1 MSAEDKNKTLT
12 TAGNG
17 LLSQLPPPPEGKN
30 GWPWNEETD
39 PSVYSGLKSLPKISI
54 VTPSLNQGRFIE
66 KTIRSVLLQNYPNL
80 EFIVIDGGST
90 DETIEVLAKYSK
102 WIDHFVSEKDSG
114 QSDAINKGLKECTGD
129 IFNWLN
135 SDDYYHENCFCV
147 LASNYVPGKTKLIA
161 GDYRIFHDDGTED
174 DKLID
179 FKLQPTLEQT
189 LAIVLLNQPSC
200 FFDLESLK
208 KLGELNVS
216 LQYVMDQDI
225 FKRFLFTYGQ
235 EDILYVSK
243 LLTHFRI
250 HSESKTYQFRFQNE
264 YNRIFAS
271 IAKKC
276 GLVKEAKLLEEIH
289 GIKDYKGYEFEFEF
303 DARTASIAIG
313 AIQNVLYQ
321 AARKASTTENFK
333 LLGKCLSLIDVKYL
347 NKYQKSYANRLKLK
361 RTLRKFNILPALK
374 FILKSIG

>member
-1 MSAEDKNKTLT
+1 MSAEKKSEILT

-17 LLSQLPPPPEGKN
+17 LLSQLPPPPIGKS

-39 PSVYSGLKSLPKISI
+39 PSVYSGLKSLPRITI
-54 VTPSLNQGRFIE
+54 VTPSFNQGRFIE

-102 WIDHFVSEKDSG
+102 WIDHFVSEKDNG
-114 QSDAINKGLKECTGD
+114 QSDAINKGLIECTGD
-129 IFNWLN
+129 IFNWLI
-135 SDDYYHENCFCV
+135 SVDYYHDDCFCV
-147 LASNYVPGKTKLIA
+147 LASIFVPGQSKLIA

-200 FFDLESLK
+200 FFDLESLR

-225 FKRFLFTYGQ
+225 FKRFLFAFGQ
-235 EDILYVSK
+235 DDIVYVSK

-303 DARTASIAIG
+303 DARTTEIAIG

-321 AARKASTTENFK
+321 TARKASTTENFK
-333 LLGKCLSLIDVKYL
+333 LLNKCVSLMVVKYL